1 MLIESSARLPEAFTA
16 IWMVSIM
23 RRVYQTF
30 GVRLRCSPIEFSATT
45 CLRRPRLINP
55 ALRDW
60 GQCIVVS
67 VRRARMRFGYGI
79 LGKNRYHGIESRM
92 AFLELPRQSLV
103 VDNDPFALGKEG
115 PMISLKTTIA
125 SAVAGIVVLATVHVG
140 KPVAQVSADSL
151 VRLTAVRDAYPFW
164 SPDGKQIVFQS
175 DRHNSMSGDRE
186 IYIMD
191 ADGTDI
197 RRLTFREESDESP
210 VWSPDG
216 SKILFASYVTAENN
230 ELFLMNTDGSNII
243 QLTNHPG
250 RDGHQKFSPDGTR
263 IIFNSQ
269 RDDEGKNEIRN
280 YEIYEMNLDGS
291 DVRRLTDFPEWDTYP
306 SISPDE
312 SKIVWRRVLP
322 TGGNSSSGRNSEIFV
337 MNRDGSD
344 PMNLTNHPAF
354 DGYPS
359 WSPDCLKIVFASNR
373 NGKTRGNFHI
383 YIMDSDGSN
392 VTKILD
398 NEASVEDARPI
409 WSPDGSKIIFNRQYI
424 ADESSIDILIISLP
438 DRLSVNPFQ

>member
-1 MLIESSARLPEAFTA
+1 
-16 IWMVSIM
+16 
-23 RRVYQTF
+23 
-30 GVRLRCSPIEFSATT
+30 
-45 CLRRPRLINP
+45 
-55 ALRDW
+55 
-60 GQCIVVS
+60 
-67 VRRARMRFGYGI
+67 
-79 LGKNRYHGIESRM
+79 M
-92 AFLELPRQSLV
+92 AFLDLPRQSLV
-103 VDNDPFALGKEG
+103 VDNGTVALGKES

-125 SAVAGIVVLATVHVG
+125 SAVVSAVVLATVYVG
-140 KPVAQVSADSL
+140 NSVAQVSPDSL

-175 DRHNSMSGDRE
+175 DRHNNMMGDRE

-191 ADGTDI
+191 VDGTNI
-197 RRLTFREESDESP
+197 NRLTFREESDETP

-216 SKILFASYVTAENN
+216 SKILFSSYVTEENN
-230 ELFLMNTDGSNII
+230 ELFLMNTDGTNIK

-263 IIFNSQ
+263 IIFNAQ
-269 RDDEGKNEIRN
+269 RDDDGQSEITN

-291 DVRRLTDFPEWDTYP
+291 DLTRLTDFPEWDTYP
-306 SISPDE
+306 SISPDG

-322 TGGNSSSGRNSEIFV
+322 TGGTSSSGRNSEIFA

-344 PMNLTNHPAF
+344 PINLTNHSAF

-359 WSPDCLKIVFASNR
+359 WSPDGLKIVFASNR
-373 NGKTRGNFHI
+373 NGKTGGNFHI

-409 WSPDGSKIIFNRQYI
+409 WSPDGSKVVFNRQYI

-438 DRLSVNPFQ
+438 DRLSVKPLQ

>member
-1 MLIESSARLPEAFTA
+1 
-16 IWMVSIM
+16 
-23 RRVYQTF
+23 
-30 GVRLRCSPIEFSATT
+30 
-45 CLRRPRLINP
+45 
-55 ALRDW
+55 
-60 GQCIVVS
+60 
-67 VRRARMRFGYGI
+67 
-79 LGKNRYHGIESRM
+79 
-92 AFLELPRQSLV
+92 
-103 VDNDPFALGKEG
+103 
-115 PMISLKTTIA
+115 MIFFKTTIA
-125 SAVAGIVVLATVHVG
+125 SAVASIVIIATVSVEN
-140 KPVAQVSADSL
+140 PVAQVNADSL

-175 DRHNSMSGDRE
+175 DRHNSMMGDRE
-186 IYIMD
+186 IYLMD
-191 ADGTDI
+191 ADGTNI
-197 RRLTFREESDESP
+197 KRLTFREESDETP

-216 SKILFASYVTAENN
+216 SKILFSSYITAENN

-243 QLTNHPG
+243 QLTYHPG
-250 RDGHQKFSPDGTR
+250 RDGHQKYSPDGTR

-269 RDDEGKNEIRN
+269 RDDEGQSEIRN
-280 YEIYEMNLDGS
+280 YEIYEMDLDGS
-291 DVRRLTDFPEWDTYP
+291 HVKRLTDFPEWDTYP
-306 SISPDE
+306 SISPDG

-344 PMNLTNHPAF
+344 PMNMTNSPAF

-359 WSPDCLKIVFASNR
+359 WSPDGMKIAFASNR

-398 NEASVEDARPI
+398 NDALVEDARPI

-438 DRLSVNPFQ
+438 DRLSVIPSQ